1 MKTAISYSTRGADK
15 SLSPSVSPASGA
27 TAAAPR
33 LSKTID
39 DVRASVFGHV
49 ESAQDSLAAQG
60 YLPARLNLNKGV
72 IRGLL
77 EIYCWGYW
85 QIYTLLQRLM
95 KQAVP
100 ATASGD
106 WLDTHAASVNLSRRP
121 ATKAKGNVRFLRSPG
136 SSKEANLTIRAGRI
150 VRTLPDGIGQVY
162 RYSTVADAVLPAEA
176 AYVDVPVEAEDYGAA
191 ANASTGQICELATPV
206 TGISGVTNPAGWLT
220 EEGADEETDAQLR
233 ERYALAWAANNGCT
247 KHAYKSWALSVPG
260 VTSVSILDQHPRGQG
275 TVDIVVR
282 GADVLPT
289 EALLEKVRAAIA
301 PNVPVNDDWLV
312 KGPVAVPCAINGEI
326 EYTSGDPEAI
336 RLAAEDRIRALFA
349 ETSPLSGVAA
359 LQIGQDMTL
368 DLLTHTVMAVPGVK
382 RVVWASPARAV
393 ISVPADG
400 VARLEFLALTCAM
413 AEEI

>member
-1 MKTAISYSTRGADK
+1 MSSQEPTA
-15 SLSPSVSPASGA
+15 L
-27 TAAAPR
+27 PR

-39 DVRASVFGHV
+39 DVRASIFAHV
-49 ESAQDSLAAQG
+49 EEVQDIFAAKG
-60 YLPARLNLNKGV
+60 WLPGRLNLNRGV
-72 IRGLL
+72 VRGLL
-77 EIYCWGYW
+77 ELYCWGYW
-85 QIYTLLQRLM
+85 QIYALLQRLM
-95 KQAVP
+95 RQAVP

-121 ATKAKGNVRFLRSPG
+121 ATKAKGNVRFLRAP
-136 SSKEANLTIRAGRI
+136 SSSLAGNVAIPARRI

-191 ANASTGQICELATPV
+191 ANASTGQICELVTPV
-206 TGISGVTNPAGWLT
+206 EGISGISNEADWLT
-220 EEGADEETDAQLR
+220 SEGADEETDAQLQ

-275 TVDIVVR
+275 TVDVVVR

-301 PNVPVNDDWLV
+301 PNVPINDDWLV
-312 KGPVAVPCAINGEI
+312 KGPEPVPCAIAGEI
-326 EYTSGDPEAI
+326 EYTSGDPAAIVAQAEA
-336 RLAAEDRIRALFA
+336 RIRALFA
-349 ETSPLSGVAA
+349 ETSPLSDVAA
-359 LQIGQDMTL
+359 LQIGQDLTL
-368 DLLTHTVMAVPGVK
+368 DLLTHTVLAVPGVK
-382 RVVWASPARAV
+382 RVVWTSPAQAV

-400 VARLEFLALTCAM
+400 VARLGSLSLTTRM

>member
-1 MKTAISYSTRGADK
+1 MSSQEPTA
-15 SLSPSVSPASGA
+15 L
-27 TAAAPR
+27 PR

-39 DVRASVFGHV
+39 DVRASIFAHV
-49 ESAQDSLAAQG
+49 EEVQDIFAAKG
-60 YLPARLNLNKGV
+60 WLPGRLNLNRGV
-72 IRGLL
+72 VRGLL
-77 EIYCWGYW
+77 ELYCWGYW
-85 QIYTLLQRLM
+85 QIYALLQRLM

-121 ATKAKGNVRFLRSPG
+121 ATKAKGNVRFLRAP
-136 SSKEANLTIRAGRI
+136 SSSLAGNVAIPARRI

-191 ANASTGQICELATPV
+191 ANASTGQICELVTPV
-206 TGISGVTNPAGWLT
+206 EGISGISNEADWLT
-220 EEGADEETDAQLR
+220 SEGADEETDAQLQ

-275 TVDIVVR
+275 TVDVVVR

-301 PNVPVNDDWLV
+301 PNVPINDDWLV
-312 KGPVAVPCAINGEI
+312 KGPEPVPCAIAGEI
-326 EYTSGDPEAI
+326 EYTSGDPAAIVAQAEA
-336 RLAAEDRIRALFA
+336 RIRALFA
-349 ETSPLSGVAA
+349 ETSPLSDVAA
-359 LQIGQDMTL
+359 LQIGQDLTL
-368 DLLTHTVMAVPGVK
+368 DLLTHTVLAVPGVK
-382 RVVWASPARAV
+382 RVVWTSPAQAV

-400 VARLEFLALTCAM
+400 VARLESLSLTTRM

>member
-1 MKTAISYSTRGADK
+1 MSSQEPTA
-15 SLSPSVSPASGA
+15 L
-27 TAAAPR
+27 PR

-39 DVRASVFGHV
+39 DVRASIFAHV
-49 ESAQDSLAAQG
+49 EEVQDIFAAKG
-60 YLPARLNLNKGV
+60 WLPGRLNLNRGV
-72 IRGLL
+72 VRGLL
-77 EIYCWGYW
+77 ELYCWGYW
-85 QIYTLLQRLM
+85 QIYALLQRLM
-95 KQAVP
+95 RQAVP

-121 ATKAKGNVRFLRSPG
+121 ATKAKGNVRFLRAP
-136 SSKEANLTIRAGRI
+136 SSSLAGNVAIPARRI

-191 ANASTGQICELATPV
+191 ANASTGQICELVTPV
-206 TGISGVTNPAGWLT
+206 EGISGISNEADWLT
-220 EEGADEETDAQLR
+220 SEGADEETDAQLQ

-275 TVDIVVR
+275 TVDVVVR

-301 PNVPVNDDWLV
+301 PNVPINDDWLV
-312 KGPVAVPCAINGEI
+312 KGPEPVPCAIAGEI
-326 EYTSGDPEAI
+326 EYTSGDPAAIVAQAEA
-336 RLAAEDRIRALFA
+336 RIRALFA
-349 ETSPLSGVAA
+349 ETSPLSDVAA
-359 LQIGQDMTL
+359 LQIGQDLTL
-368 DLLTHTVMAVPGVK
+368 DLLTHTVLAVPGVK
-382 RVVWASPARAV
+382 RVVWTSPAQAV

-400 VARLEFLALTCAM
+400 VARLESLSLTTRM

>member
-1 MKTAISYSTRGADK
+1 MPSQEPTA
-15 SLSPSVSPASGA
+15 L
-27 TAAAPR
+27 PR

-39 DVRASVFGHV
+39 DVRASIFAQV
-49 ESAQDSLAAQG
+49 EAAQADLAAKG
-60 YLPARLNLNKGV
+60 WLPMRLNLNKGV
-72 IRGLL
+72 VRGLL
-77 EIYCWGYW
+77 ELYCWGYW
-85 QIYTLLQRLM
+85 QIYALLQRLM

-100 ATASGD
+100 ATSTGD

-121 ATKAKGNVRFLRSPG
+121 ATKATGKVRFYRSPA
-136 SSKEANLTIRAGRI
+136 SSLATNINIPARRI
-150 VRTLPDGIGQVY
+150 VRTLPDGTGQIF
-162 RYSTVADAVLPAEA
+162 RYSTLEAAVLPAGAE
-176 AYVDVPVEAEDYGAA
+176 YVDVPAEAEDYGAS
-191 ANASTGQICELATPV
+191 ANASAGQIRELVTPV
-206 TGISGVTNPAGWLT
+206 ESISGVSNDADWLIS
-220 EEGADEETDAQLR
+220 EGADEETDAQLQD
-233 ERYALAWAANNGCT
+233 RYALAWAGNNGCT

-312 KGPVAVPCAINGEI
+312 KGPQAIPCAISGEL

-336 RLAAEDRIRALFA
+336 RLAAENRIRALFA
-349 ETSPLSGVAA
+349 ETSPLSDVAA

-368 DLLTHTVMAVPGVK
+368 DLLTHTVMGVPGVK
-382 RVVWASPARAV
+382 RVSWRSPAQDV
-393 ISVPADG
+393 VQVPADG
-400 VARLEFLALTCAM
+400 VARLESLELSTIM